1 MINAQNIYITN
12 LKDMYAFIFDGS
24 KFITVNKDDVL
35 KELIN
40 NHFDNIECL
49 LEEYRDK
56 LVPYTVL
63 VLEKFIK
70 MMNDDDIKFMDQEHK
85 KLYHDY
91 KISDLK
97 LLIYNSKD
105 KKANI
110 VICNNNESI
119 VE

>member
-56 LVPYTVL
+56 LDPYTVL

-70 MMNDDDIKFMDQEHK
+70 MMMILNLWIKNIKNYIMIIQIIRCLILNCLYIIVKIK
-85 KLYHDY
+85 KR
-91 KISDLK
+91 I
-97 LLIYNSKD
+97 
-105 KKANI
+105 
-110 VICNNNESI
+110 
-119 VE
+119 